1 MFGFLFG
8 TACLLGL
15 AFMFRGRYRRWGGH
29 GCGHSAYGHFGH
41 HHRHGGF
48 GRGPGFY
55 SGGWFAEELAAGLDA
70 TSSQEKTIR
79 EALSELRDAFG
90 RFKDAVFDSRRDVAG
105 SVRAEAF
112 DEVRMG
118 ETFARHD
125 DAMSELRK
133 AVVGALAKVH
143 AVLDE
148 RQRARLADWLESGP
162 MRAWGGPY
170 RRWV

>member
-8 TACLLGL
+8 TACLVGL
-15 AFMFRGRYRRWGGH
+15 AFMFRGRHRCGGAR
-29 GCGHSAYGHFGH
+29 GYGRFGH
-41 HHRHGGF
+41 DHRHGGF
-48 GRGPGFY
+48 GRGPGFFA
-55 SGGWFAEELAAGLDA
+55 SGWFAEELAAGLDA

-79 EALSELRDAFG
+79 EALSELRDAFR
-90 RFKDAVFDSRRDVAG
+90 RFKDAVLDSRRDVAG

-143 AVLDE
+143 AVLDD

-162 MRAWGGPY
+162 RRDWGGPH
-170 RRWV
+170 RGWV